1 VFLRPAIRGS
11 GQIRHGV
18 LIFPSFVR
26 RNSNVSSRSAVP
38 HSQAF
43 HARVATS
50 HGSGASF
57 FATVLLYMLT
67 TGAFAQSPPSSPPAP
82 PAPQAEGV
90 AEPWRTDRFYFET
103 SLYTRHFSNDPAH
116 VDKQKLVLGEWNIT
130 EQWLVGA
137 SFFDNS
143 FGQPTQYVYG
153 GWRYRPF
160 EQLQPF
166 YVKVSA
172 GLTHGYKDQY
182 RDKIPF
188 NHSGIAPIVIPSIG
202 YCFSRV
208 CSELVLFGGAGML
221 ITLGVTIP

>member
-1 VFLRPAIRGS
+1 MSSCAAVLQNQAI
-11 GQIRHGV
+11 
-18 LIFPSFVR
+18 
-26 RNSNVSSRSAVP
+26 
-38 HSQAF
+38 

-50 HGSGASF
+50 YGSFASLV
-57 FATVLLYMLT
+57 AAVSLYMLT
-67 TGAFAQSPPSSPPAP
+67 TSAFAQSPPATPAS
-82 PAPQAEGV
+82 QAEGV
-90 AEPWRTDRFYFET
+90 SEPWRTDRFYLET
-103 SLYTRHFSNDPAH
+103 SLYTRHFSSDPAH
-116 VDKQKLVLGEWNIT
+116 VDKQKLILGEWNIT

-188 NHSGIAPIVIPSIG
+188 NHSGVAPIVIPSIG

-221 ITLGVTIP
+221 VTLGVTIP

>member
-1 VFLRPAIRGS
+1 M
-11 GQIRHGV
+11 
-18 LIFPSFVR
+18 
-26 RNSNVSSRSAVP
+26 SSLLAA
-38 HSQAF
+38 SQSQDL
-43 HARVATS
+43 HARVTTS
-50 HGSGASF
+50 HGLVASLV
-57 FATVLLYMLT
+57 ATVLLYMFT
-67 TGAFAQSPPSSPPAP
+67 TGVFAQSPPSSPPVP
-82 PAPQAEGV
+82 PASQDVGV
-90 AEPWRTDRFYFET
+90 AEPWRTDRFYLET
-103 SLYTRHFSNDPAH
+103 SLYTRHFSSDPAH

-221 ITLGVTIP
+221 VTLGVTIP

>member
-1 VFLRPAIRGS
+1 
-11 GQIRHGV
+11 
-18 LIFPSFVR
+18 
-26 RNSNVSSRSAVP
+26 VSSRPAVSQ
-38 HSQAF
+38 SQAI
-43 HARVATS
+43 HARVAPFY
-50 HGSGASF
+50 GLVASLV
-57 FATVLLYMLT
+57 ATIAFYMLT
-67 TGAFAQSPPSSPPAP
+67 TSAVAQLPPAT
-82 PAPQAEGV
+82 PASQVEGV
-90 AEPWRTDRFYFET
+90 SEPWRTDRFYLET
-103 SLYTRHFSNDPAH
+103 SLYTRHFSSDPAH
-116 VDKQKLVLGEWNIT
+116 VDKQKLILGEWNIT

-202 YCFSRV
+202 YCFSRI

-221 ITLGVTIP
+221 VTLGVTIP

>member
-1 VFLRPAIRGS
+1 V
-11 GQIRHGV
+11 
-18 LIFPSFVR
+18 SFR
-26 RNSNVSSRSAVP
+26 
-38 HSQAF
+38 SQAI
-43 HARVATS
+43 HARVAISCRSVAS
-50 HGSGASF
+50 HV
-57 FATVLLYMLT
+57 ATVLLYVLT
-67 TGAFAQSPPSSPPAP
+67 TSALAQSPPSPPPAP
-82 PAPQAEGV
+82 PASQVESV
-90 AEPWRTDRFYFET
+90 AEPWRTDRFYLET

-221 ITLGVTIP
+221 VTLGVTIP

>member
-1 VFLRPAIRGS
+1 VSSRPAI
-11 GQIRHGV
+11 
-18 LIFPSFVR
+18 
-26 RNSNVSSRSAVP
+26 SRSQRTHA
-38 HSQAF
+38 QFTAF
-43 HARVATS
+43 HGSFASLVVA
-50 HGSGASF
+50 A
-57 FATVLLYMLT
+57 LLYMLAT
-67 TGAFAQSPPSSPPAP
+67 NACAQSSTSPP
-82 PAPQAEGV
+82 PAQPASQAESV

-103 SLYTRHFSNDPAH
+103 SLYTHHFSYDPAH
-116 VDKQKLVLGEWNIT
+116 VDKQKLILAEWNIT
-130 EQWLVGA
+130 EQWLLGA

-143 FGQPTQYVYG
+143 FGQPTEYVYG

-188 NHSGIAPIVIPSIG
+188 NHSGIAPVVIPSVG

-221 ITLGVTIP
+221 VTLGVTIP

>member
-1 VFLRPAIRGS
+1 MSSRPA
-11 GQIRHGV
+11 
-18 LIFPSFVR
+18 
-26 RNSNVSSRSAVP
+26 VSL
-38 HSQAF
+38 SQDL

-50 HGSGASF
+50 CGSVASLV
-57 FATVLLYMLT
+57 ATALLYILA
-67 TGAFAQSPPSSPPAP
+67 TGALAQSPSSSPPAP
-82 PAPQAEGV
+82 PASQAESV
-90 AEPWRTDRFYFET
+90 SEPWRTDRFYLET

-188 NHSGIAPIVIPSIG
+188 NHSGIAPIIIPSIG

-221 ITLGVTIP
+221 VTLGVTIP